1 MSTTSPSPHRAYED
15 TKGGAWSYGIVIFAG
30 VMLVTVAAFQ
40 ILEGIAAVAKD
51 EVFVTGVEYVYKL
64 DVTTWGWVHIVLGA
78 IGVATGLGLL
88 AGQTWARVTGIAL
101 AVIGAVANF
110 AFLPYYP
117 LWTLVLITFYVLVI
131 WALTAQMRHS

>member
-1 MSTTSPSPHRAYED
+1 MSTTSPRRAAYED
-15 TKGGAWSYGIVIFAG
+15 TTSGAWSYGVAIFAG

-40 ILEGIAAVAKD
+40 ILQGIAAVAKD
-51 EVFVTGVEYVYKL
+51 EVFVSGIDYVYKL
-64 DVTTWGWVHIVLGA
+64 DTSSWGWVHIVLGA

-88 AGQTWARVTGIAL
+88 AGQSWARITGIAL

-117 LWTLVLITFYVLVI
+117 LWTLILIAFYVLVI